1 MDFILNN
8 QQIMVSML
16 SLVIVWIISLIWKK
30 SADKAQIASAL
41 TQILDIIQDIANGA
55 ETRGLDND
63 VKKQMAVAKVT
74 TALSGKKK
82 KKGLV
87 LKTFGTIGG
96 AVEFVYRNRKWLFS
110 AAGKLAKA
118 VF

>member
-82 KKGLV
+82 KGLV

>member
-1 MDFILNN
+1 
-8 QQIMVSML
+8 
-16 SLVIVWIISLIWKK
+16 
-30 SADKAQIASAL
+30 
-41 TQILDIIQDIANGA
+41 
-55 ETRGLDND
+55 
-63 VKKQMAVAKVT
+63 MAVAKVT
-74 TALSGKKK
+74 TALSGKKKK